1 MSDLDEE
8 WLSFSNS
15 TISEIQVLENTEN
28 KTKTPKTEMPL
39 RDVMVLE

>member
-15 TISEIQVLENTEN
+15 TINEIQVLENTEN
-28 KTKTPKTEMPL
+28 KKKL
-39 RDVMVLE
+39 LKQNA